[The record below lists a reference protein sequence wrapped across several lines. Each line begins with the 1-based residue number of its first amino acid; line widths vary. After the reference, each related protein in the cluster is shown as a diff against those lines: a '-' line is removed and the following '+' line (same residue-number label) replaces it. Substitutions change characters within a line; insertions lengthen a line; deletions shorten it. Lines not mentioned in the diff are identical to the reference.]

1 MIVMR
6 LSLPQPQF
14 SNNCCKVNIFL
25 QIKIVSYA
33 YKNLAHAEDAAV
45 EDALYFLG
53 ESLRRGVL
61 DCESFLK
68 HVRNLSRYG

>member
-1 MIVMR
+1 MLI
-6 LSLPQPQF
+6 L
-14 SNNCCKVNIFL
+14 
-25 QIKIVSYA
+25 
-33 YKNLAHAEDAAV
+33 KNLAHAEDAAV

-68 HVRNLSRYG
+68 HVRNMSEPQMPNILTNNAD